1 MFIGIISLDY
11 TSISDVMKIVSKY
24 YMPLVLLGLLMVIGV
39 SVICHN
45 KQAEETVIIED
56 QVLERAYQDVITEEV
71 NSAVE
76 NAGEAKV
83 IKVFGADNELIDVR
97 VLKPEEL
104 ADRDFNRLMNQSTLI
119 AEYKNSL
126 IYKVKD

>member
-1 MFIGIISLDY
+1 LFIGIISLDY

-39 SVICHN
+39 SVIYHN

-56 QVLERAYQDVITEEV
+56 QVLERAYQDVIAEEV

-83 IKVFGADNELIDVR
+83 IKVFGAE
-97 VLKPEEL
+97 
-104 ADRDFNRLMNQSTLI
+104 MN
-119 AEYKNSL
+119 
-126 IYKVKD
+126 

>member
-1 MFIGIISLDY
+1 
-11 TSISDVMKIVSKY
+11 
-24 YMPLVLLGLLMVIGV
+24 
-39 SVICHN
+39 
-45 KQAEETVIIED
+45 
-56 QVLERAYQDVITEEV
+56 
-71 NSAVE
+71 
-76 NAGEAKV
+76 
-83 IKVFGADNELIDVR
+83 LIDVR